1 MKLLLEF
8 YLKRGVK
15 MRISELIKEL
25 ERIKEIRG
33 DLLVATFADENY
45 YINLHL
51 EVVNNTNTNLK
62 NSFDEVVIINES
74 YFLGIH

>member
-1 MKLLLEF
+1 MK
-8 YLKRGVK
+8 
-15 MRISELIKEL
+15 ISEFIKEL
-25 ERIKEIRG
+25 ERIKEMRG

-51 EVVNNTNTNLK
+51 EIIRNTNTNLK
-62 NSFDEVVIINES
+62 NSFDEVVIINEN

>member
-1 MKLLLEF
+1 M
-8 YLKRGVK
+8 KRGVK

>member
-1 MKLLLEF
+1 
-8 YLKRGVK
+8 

-51 EVVNNTNTNLK
+51 EVVNNTNIT
-62 NSFDEVVIINES
+62 
-74 YFLGIH
+74 

>member
-1 MKLLLEF
+1 
-8 YLKRGVK
+8 

>member
-1 MKLLLEF
+1 
-8 YLKRGVK
+8 

-33 DLLVATFADENY
+33 DLLVAIFTDENY
-45 YINLHL
+45 YINPNL

-62 NSFDEVVIINES
+62 NSFDEITIINET

>member
-1 MKLLLEF
+1 
-8 YLKRGVK
+8 
-15 MRISELIKEL
+15 MRISELIKGL

-33 DLLVATFADENY
+33 DLLVAIFTDENY
-45 YINLHL
+45 YINPNL

-62 NSFDEVVIINES
+62 NSFDEITIINET

>member
-1 MKLLLEF
+1 
-8 YLKRGVK
+8 

-45 YINLHL
+45 YINPNL
-51 EVVNNTNTNLK
+51 EVVNNTNTNLR
-62 NSFDEVVIINES
+62 NTFDEIVIINET
-74 YFLGIH
+74 YFLGIY

>member
-1 MKLLLEF
+1 
-8 YLKRGVK
+8 

-25 ERIKEIRG
+25 EKVKEMRG
-33 DLLVATFADENY
+33 DLLVAAFTDENY

-62 NSFDEVVIINES
+62 NSFDEVVIINEP
-74 YFLGIH
+74 YFLGIY